1 MKQKTVP
8 STTMAQPPSS
18 IMSLMAKG
26 ISYLCHPIFMPLVVA
41 VVLAKVSPQLF
52 AHIAPGQLNM
62 WFLSIGITG
71 VFFPLVS
78 ILLMKQLG
86 FIQSIHMH
94 EAKERTAPLMA
105 TMIFY
110 FWLSHVFNSIPKVE
124 VPLIYKVLFLG
135 NLWGVILVFIINIF
149 TKVSMHTAA
158 AGGLMGILI
167 VLGIVSVVPM
177 WWVLLPAAAIAAIV
191 GYARWILKA
200 HQSGD
205 IFLGYIVGMLVQVA
219 AWVYYL
225 I

>member
-1 MKQKTVP
+1 MKQQSIPQSTAAQP
-8 STTMAQPPSS
+8 STS
-18 IMSLMAKG
+18 IMSWMAKG
-26 ISYLCHPIFMPLVVA
+26 ISYVCHPIFMPLVVA
-41 VVLAKVSPQLF
+41 IVLARVSPQLF
-52 AHIAPGQLNM
+52 AHIATGQLNM

-86 FIQSIHMH
+86 FIQSLHMH

-149 TKVSMHTAA
+149 TKVSMHTSA
-158 AGGLMGILI
+158 AGGLIGILI
-167 VLGIVSVVPM
+167 VLGIVSVAPV
-177 WWVLLPAAAIAAIV
+177 WWVLIPGMAIAALI
-191 GYARWILKA
+191 GYARWMLKA

-205 IFLGYIVGMLVQVA
+205 IFLGYIIGIIVQIA